1 MARPA
6 VAPYP
11 RIYIMAKSRIP
22 RLKAAQIGSGD
33 SLKGKRVVVTRALAQ
48 AAELSIPLRELGAEV
63 LELPTINI
71 LPAKD
76 LTALR
81 EAVEGIGEY
90 DWVIFTSPN
99 AVDFFFEEFF
109 RKYKD
114 IRTLGFL
121 KIAAMGAGTEKRLS
135 ALHLEVDLQPEEAV
149 AEAMVKAFKE
159 EMHVANLRFLLPRSD
174 IARAVLATELEKLGA
189 IVDSVEAYRNVP
201 DATAVGAA
209 KVLLKEGAEVVTFAS
224 SSAVENFCK
233 VVDVVKLREKFPK
246 LVFASIGP
254 ITTRTAV
261 ECGLEIGIEAK
272 EHSVAGLVEAVRN
285 GLMG

>member
-1 MARPA
+1 MS
-6 VAPYP
+6 
-11 RIYIMAKSRIP
+11 KSRIP
-22 RLKAAQIGSGD
+22 NLKSKSFGGGTPLS
-33 SLKGKRVVVTRALAQ
+33 GKRIVVTRARAQ
-48 AAELSIPLRELGAEV
+48 AAELSVPLRALGAEV

-90 DWVIFTSPN
+90 DWIIFTSPN

-109 RKYKD
+109 RQYKD

-121 KIAAMGAGTEKRLS
+121 KIAAMGSGTEKRLA

-149 AEAMVKAFKE
+149 AEAMVRAFKE

-201 DATAVGAA
+201 DESAAAAA
-209 KVLLKEGAEVVTFAS
+209 KELLKNGADVVTFAS
-224 SSAVENFCK
+224 ASAVENFCK
-233 VVDVVKLREKFPK
+233 VVDVVKLRAKFPK

-261 ECGLEIGIEAK
+261 ECGLQIGIEAK
-272 EHSVAGLVEAVRN
+272 EHSVAGLVEAVKN

>member
-1 MARPA
+1 MS
-6 VAPYP
+6 
-11 RIYIMAKSRIP
+11 KSRIP
-22 RLKAAQIGSGD
+22 NLKSKHIGEGAPLS
-33 SLKGKRVVVTRALAQ
+33 GKRIVVTRALAQ
-48 AAELSIPLRELGAEV
+48 AAELSEPLRALGAEV

-76 LTALR
+76 PTVLR
-81 EAVEGIGEY
+81 EAIEGIGEY
-90 DWVIFTSPN
+90 DWIIFTSPN

-109 RKYKD
+109 RQYKD
-114 IRTLGFL
+114 IRALGFV

-149 AEAMVKAFKE
+149 AEAMVRAFQE
-159 EMHVANLRFLLPRSD
+159 QMDVANVRFLLPRSD
-174 IARAVLATELEKLGA
+174 IARAALAVELEKLGA
-189 IVDSVEAYRNVP
+189 IVDSVEAYRNVL
-201 DATAVGAA
+201 DASAVAA
-209 KVLLKEGAEVVTFAS
+209 AERLLKDGADVVTFAS

-254 ITTRTAV
+254 ITTRTAT

-272 EHSVAGLVEAVRN
+272 EHSVAGLVEALRR
-285 GLMG
+285 GLRAET